1 MPDFPI
7 IDTHLHLWDPK
18 RLRYTWLDGNPLLNK
33 PYLVE
38 DYKRDSGKVDVE
50 AMVFLECFCDFTPTG
65 GQYIAEIKFV
75 EDEAKRDPR
84 LKGIVPMAPLEWGK
98 RVIPMLETMARKHPT
113 VKGIRRIVEFAPDPV
128 ALTLSPEFIEGVNAL
143 EAFGYHFEINVNY
156 TQMDMVLEFVR
167 RIPNVPMILD
177 HCGKP
182 GVKGGHI
189 ERYRRQTKE
198 LAKHSNVMCKLSD
211 LPVEADWQ
219 NWTEVQLR
227 PFIDATLEAFGPD
240 RIIYAGDWPVCIQ
253 ATTLERWVGTLDHA
267 FDDMG
272 LPAADQRKIY
282 RDNANRFYRLG
293 L

>member
-1 MPDFPI
+1 
-7 IDTHLHLWDPK
+7 
-18 RLRYTWLDGNPLLNK
+18 
-33 PYLVE
+33 
-38 DYKRDSGKVDVE
+38 
-50 AMVFLECFCDFTPTG
+50 
-65 GQYIAEIKFV
+65 
-75 EDEAKRDPR
+75 
-84 LKGIVPMAPLEWGK
+84 
-98 RVIPMLETMARKHPT
+98 
-113 VKGIRRIVEFAPDPV
+113 
-128 ALTLSPEFIEGVNAL
+128 
-143 EAFGYHFEINVNY
+143 
-156 TQMDMVLEFVR
+156 
-167 RIPNVPMILD
+167 
-177 HCGKP
+177 
-182 GVKGGHI
+182 